1 MRLCIVLRQ
10 FFVVSQCFPYEK
22 LHTIG
27 RVKNLVQL
35 HKNQCGVIEM
45 ANIQVQQIGNEP
57 IIHAK
62 ITGFVDI
69 DVLLEVYQRTAELRQ
84 NMPKNIYRITEVTD
98 VESSFSEMMEV
109 IREAAKRGGS
119 SSTDPTVTVV
129 FIGTSHWVKL
139 FTDALRQGAF
149 GGRQIPVFEDFDSA
163 ISYVRSD
170 IAAKADEE

>member
-1 MRLCIVLRQ
+1 MSKREG
-10 FFVVSQCFPYEK
+10 YK
-22 LHTIG
+22 
-27 RVKNLVQL
+27 
-35 HKNQCGVIEM
+35 M
-45 ANIQVQQIGNEP
+45 ANVRVEQVGNEP

-69 DVLLEVYQRTAELRQ
+69 EVLLEVYRRTAELRVY
-84 NMPKNIYRITEVTD
+84 MPKYIYRITEVTD

-129 FIGTSHWVKL
+129 FVGTIHWVKL

-149 GGRQIPVFEDFDSA
+149 GGKVIPIFEKYEDA
-163 ISYVRSD
+163 LAYVRSD
-170 IAAKADEE
+170 IASKASED